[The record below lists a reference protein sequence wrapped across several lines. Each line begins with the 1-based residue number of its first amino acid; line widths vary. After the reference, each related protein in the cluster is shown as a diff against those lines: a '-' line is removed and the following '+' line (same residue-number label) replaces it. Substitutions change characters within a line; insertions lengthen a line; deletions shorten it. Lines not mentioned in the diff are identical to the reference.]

1 MSAPV
6 ASYAVGGTF
15 ILNFIDQTTGLAVL
29 SGDLQGAVRG
39 VIRTQTTD
47 ADGVMHL
54 TLEHVMTLTSGDS
67 LMTQDEATM
76 TPLAD
81 GLFLFRQTQTVV
93 KGTGAWE
100 GAAGTLTEFGVVDM
114 GKGGLGVLR
123 YSGRLS
129 HR

>member
-1 MSAPV
+1 
-6 ASYAVGGTF
+6 
-15 ILNFIDQTTGLAVL
+15 
-29 SGDLQGAVRG
+29 
-39 VIRTQTTD
+39 
-47 ADGVMHL
+47 
-54 TLEHVMTLTSGDS
+54 
-67 LMTQDEATM
+67 M

-123 YSGRLS
+123 YTGRLS
-129 HR
+129 HS